1 MPPIDVFKTAAAV
14 LLTAF
19 AFLVY
24 APAPMVSRTGLFD
37 NPALTVR
44 PATAGGQRVCSS
56 VAIAPNVALT
66 ASHCIDGGVD
76 AIDGKPITGGT
87 RYGDLARVDVPGL
100 GCPCAPLAQDAP
112 GRGEVGRAIG
122 YPGGGG
128 QRDRATTINAV
139 GTTDEMLGASM
150 EGMDNVCVWSNPVIR
165 PGDSGGGLFVK
176 RDGRWVLVGIH
187 SFLYGWGGFW
197 TVAASSATL
206 PSEMAR
212 L

>member
-1 MPPIDVFKTAAAV
+1 MWVDLGKLTAAV
-14 LLTAF
+14 LLTAL

-24 APAPMVSRTGLFD
+24 APGATVTRTGLLD

-44 PATAGGQRVCSS
+44 PATAAGERVCSS
-56 VAIAPNVALT
+56 VAIAPHVALT

-76 AIDGKPITGGT
+76 AIDGLLITGGT

-112 GRGEVGRAIG
+112 VQGEVGRAIG
-122 YPGGGG
+122 FPGGGEK
-128 QRDRATTINAV
+128 RDRATTIDAV
-139 GTTDEMLGASM
+139 GTTGDVLGTTLWGM
-150 EGMDNVCVWSNPVIR
+150 ENVFVWSKPVIR

-176 RDGRWVLVGIH
+176 RGERWVLVGIH

-197 TVAASSATL
+197 TVAASSATI
-206 PSEMAR
+206 PPEMAK